1 MRGCLRRFVAVGL
14 HLLLAYL
21 RRWAAPVLLFFCRR
35 WAAPFWVFRSLS
47 PLGCT
52 CFVFLSPLGCTCCWL
67 ICAVGLHL
75 FSFFFRRWAAPFG
88 VFRSLSRWAA
98 PALPLKSVNAAQR
111 LFKRLT
117 QHVPSLHLQK
127 PHRLLLW
134 PTLLDPLGVHVVLD
148 IVERLHQ
155 RTFRTELTCLI

>member
-1 MRGCLRRFVAVGL
+1 MHGCLRRFVAVGL

-52 CFVFLSPLGCTCCWL
+52 CFVFFLSPLGCTCCWL

-98 PALPLKSVNAAQR
+98 PALPLKSRYGTPAFPAGLSGTGNFPNSIQS
-111 LFKRLT
+111 KNS
-117 QHVPSLHLQK
+117 PN
-127 PHRLLLW
+127 
-134 PTLLDPLGVHVVLD
+134 
-148 IVERLHQ
+148 I
-155 RTFRTELTCLI
+155 